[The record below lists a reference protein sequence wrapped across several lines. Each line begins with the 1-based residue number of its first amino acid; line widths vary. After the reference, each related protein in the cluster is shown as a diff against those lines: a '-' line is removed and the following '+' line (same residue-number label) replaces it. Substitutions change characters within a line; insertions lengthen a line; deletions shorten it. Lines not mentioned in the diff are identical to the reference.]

1 VIIRKG
7 WSLYKD
13 QTRSMNKLGKID
25 RTAMKIYEQYGLKI
39 SEKKGTVKN
48 IHRYR
53 ELLEEIDGIKTY

>member
-1 VIIRKG
+1 MREKGCAKTGVKEIVPLIR
-7 WSLYKD
+7 
-13 QTRSMNKLGKID
+13 KID